1 MDPFVSTLAK
11 QAMVWGLTASV
22 VVALAYFAIQ
32 YPKLQYA
39 LTLNMT
45 PPQVQ

>member
-11 QAMVWGLTASV
+11 QAAAWGLAAGV
-22 VVALAYFAIQ
+22 VVALVYFATQ